1 MIRSG
6 ILILGLLIVTVGCL
20 RTREDLKEVE
30 TSKAMRT
37 QVDSLQ
43 KVHADSSSRL
53 EELMDQN
60 RQLNGRIEE
69 LEQRL
74 SQTAQAQGS
83 GKEDLQKSL
92 GESKRQSEILQE
104 GIGKLENQVQ
114 ALQEEIVTLKT
125 NKSAANKSGNK
136 EDGKAGAKDS
146 DKSDNKSD
154 KGKSKDKEKEL
165 MDVAQG
171 DFQDKKWKEAILNFD
186 QYREKYPNGKYAP
199 EATYKTGVSFQEL
212 GMNDEAKVFYKEV
225 TEKFPKSDMSKKAQ
239 IRLKSMGTAKK

>member
-1 MIRSG
+1 MIRLG
-6 ILILGLLIVTVGCL
+6 ILILGLLIVTTGCL

-43 KVHADSSSRL
+43 KVHADSNSRL
-53 EELMDQN
+53 EDLMDQN

-104 GIGKLENQVQ
+104 GILKLENQVQ

-125 NKSAANKSGNK
+125 NKSGSSKTAGNKDDGNKS
-136 EDGKAGAKDS
+136 GAKDS
-146 DKSDNKSD
+146 DK
-154 KGKSKDKEKEL
+154 GKPKDKEKDL
-165 MDVAQG
+165 IDVALG
-171 DFQDKKWKEAILNFD
+171 DFQEKKWKEAILNFD
-186 QYREKYPNGKYAP
+186 QYREKYPTGKYAP

-239 IRLKSMGTAKK
+239 IRLKSLNSSKK

>member
-1 MIRSG
+1 MKRLE
-6 ILILGLLIVTVGCL
+6 ILILGLLIVITGCL

-30 TSKAMRT
+30 TGKAMRT

-43 KVHADSSSRL
+43 KVHADSNSRL

-104 GIGKLENQVQ
+104 GIGKLESQVQ
-114 ALQEEIVTLKT
+114 ALQEEIVTLKAT
-125 NKSAANKSGNK
+125 KSGAGKTASTK
-136 EDGKAGAKDS
+136 EDSKSGGKDS
-146 DKSDNKSD
+146 DK
-154 KGKSKDKEKEL
+154 GKPKDKEKDL
-165 MDVAQG
+165 MDVALG
-171 DFQDKKWKEAILNFD
+171 DFQEKKWKEAILNFD
-186 QYREKYPNGKYAP
+186 QYREKYPNGKFVS

-225 TEKFPKSDMSKKAQ
+225 TEKFPKTDMSKKAQ
-239 IRLKSMGTAKK
+239 IRLKSIGSDKK

>member
-1 MIRSG
+1 MIKLG
-6 ILILGLLIVTVGCL
+6 FLVLGLLIISVGCL

-43 KVHADSSSRL
+43 KVHADSNSRL
-53 EELMDQN
+53 EDLMDQN
-60 RQLNGRIEE
+60 RQLSGRIEE

-74 SQTAQAQGS
+74 SQAARTQGS

-92 GESKRQSEILQE
+92 SESKRQSEMLQE

-125 NKSAANKSGNK
+125 SKSAGGKNTDKDNAKSGV
-136 EDGKAGAKDS
+136 KDV
-146 DKSDNKSD
+146 D
-154 KGKSKDKEKEL
+154 KGKSKDKEKDL
-165 MDVAQG
+165 MDIALG
-171 DFQDKKWKEAILNFD
+171 DFQEKKWKEAILNFD
-186 QYREKYPNGKYAP
+186 QYREKYPTGKYAP

-212 GMNDEAKVFYKEV
+212 GMKDEAKVFYQEV

-239 IRLKSMGTAKK
+239 IRLKSISSSKK

>member
-1 MIRSG
+1 MIR
-6 ILILGLLIVTVGCL
+6 LELLMVGLLIVLVGCL

-53 EELMDQN
+53 EDLMDQN

-74 SQTAQAQGS
+74 SQAAQAQGS

-92 GESKRQSEILQE
+92 GESKRQSEMLQE
-104 GIGKLENQVQ
+104 GIVKLESQVQ
-114 ALQEEIVTLKT
+114 ALQEEIVTLKL
-125 NKSAANKSGNK
+125 NKGSGKAAGK
-136 EDGKAGAKDS
+136 EDSKSGAKDA
-146 DKSDNKSD
+146 D
-154 KGKSKDKEKEL
+154 KGKSKDKEKDL
-165 MDVAQG
+165 MDVALE
-171 DFQDKKWKEAILNFD
+171 DFQEKKWKEAILNFD
-186 QYREKYPNGKYAP
+186 QYREKYPTGKYAP

-239 IRLKSMGTAKK
+239 IRLKSISAKK